1 MADILL
7 VEDKDSLRR
16 VLRLTLENAGYT
28 VAEAADARA
37 ALNEIANSRH
47 RLVLT
52 DLRMPNGSGLDVLR
66 SARSADADVPVIVM
80 TAFGSIDE
88 AVQAMKDGA
97 HDFLQKP
104 VDSNHL
110 LLLVDRA
117 LEQARLRTENILLR
131 EEWSRRYGFPR
142 IIGESEVVKR
152 AVAETQR
159 VAQTEATVLL
169 LGESGTG
176 KELFA
181 RAVHHLSPRRDQP
194 FVAINCAA
202 IPETLIENE
211 LFGHERGA
219 FTGASDRRQGKFEL
233 AGGGTV
239 FLDEIGELPLGVQGK
254 LLRAIEEKMID
265 RIGGRAPVAVDVRV
279 VAATNKDLKT
289 AVDNGQFRGDLFFRL
304 AVFPIEIPPLRERGA
319 FTGASDRR
327 QGKFELAGGGT
338 VFLDEIGELPL
349 GVQGKLLRAIE
360 EKMIDRIGGRA
371 PVAVDVRVVAAT
383 NKDLKTAVDNGQFR
397 GDLFFRL
404 AVFPIEIPP
413 LRDRG
418 DDVTLLA
425 RHFAAEI
432 GRELRGREA
441 QLSDEAVAALKLH
454 RWPGNVREL
463 ENAIERACI
472 LSDTLKL
479 EPADLGLG
487 PTATDGP
494 DALQQVDLS
503 GTLSDVA
510 HRVLRI
516 VERRKIQAALVAN
529 DGNKSKTAEDL
540 GVSYKTLLNKIKD
553 YTL

>member
-1 MADILL
+1 MSDILL

-16 VLRLTLENAGYT
+16 VLRLTLENAGYSVT
-28 VAEAADARA
+28 EAIDARA

-66 SARSADADVPVIVM
+66 SARAADMDVPVIVM

-110 LLLVDRA
+110 LLLVERA
-117 LEQARLRTENILLR
+117 LEQARLRSENVLLR

-142 IIGESEVVKR
+142 IIGESETLKR
-152 AVAETQR
+152 AVGETQR

-181 RAVHHLSPRRDQP
+181 RAVHHLSTRRDNP

-233 AGGGTV
+233 ASGGTV

-254 LLRAIEEKMID
+254 LLRAIEEKMVD

-279 VAATNKDLKT
+279 VAATNKDLKA

-304 AVFPIEIPPLRERGA
+304 AVFPIEVPPLR
-319 FTGASDRR
+319 
-327 QGKFELAGGGT
+327 
-338 VFLDEIGELPL
+338 
-349 GVQGKLLRAIE
+349 
-360 EKMIDRIGGRA
+360 
-371 PVAVDVRVVAAT
+371 
-383 NKDLKTAVDNGQFR
+383 N
-397 GDLFFRL
+397 
-404 AVFPIEIPP
+404 
-413 LRDRG
+413 RG
-418 DDVTLLA
+418 DDIVLLA
-425 RHFAAEI
+425 QHFAAEI
-432 GRELRGREA
+432 GRDLRGREA
-441 QLSDEAVAALKLH
+441 QLSPEAIDSLKQH
-454 RWPGNVREL
+454 HWPGNVREL

-472 LSDTLKL
+472 LSDTLIL

-487 PTATDGP
+487 PSAHQ
-494 DALQQVDLS
+494 AESLEQLDLS
-503 GTLSDVA
+503 GTLSEVA
-510 HRVLRI
+510 HRALRV
-516 VERRKIQAALVAN
+516 VERKRILLALEAN
-529 DGNKSKTAEDL
+529 SGNKSKTAEDL
-540 GVSYKTLLNKIKD
+540 GVSYKTLLNKIKE
-553 YTL
+553 YAL

>member
-16 VLRLTLENAGYT
+16 VLRLTLENAGYS
-28 VAEAADARA
+28 VAEAADASS
-37 ALNEIANSRH
+37 ALNEIATARH
-47 RLVLT
+47 RLILT

-110 LLLVDRA
+110 LLLVERA
-117 LEQARLRTENILLR
+117 LEQARLRTENVLLR

-142 IIGESEVVKR
+142 IVGESDALKR
-152 AVAETQR
+152 AVGETQR

-181 RAVHHLSPRRDQP
+181 RAVHHLSSRRDKP

-233 AGGGTV
+233 AAGGTV
-239 FLDEIGELPLGVQGK
+239 FLDEIGELPVAVQGK
-254 LLRAIEEKMID
+254 LLRAIEEKVVD

-279 VAATNKDLKT
+279 VAATNKDLKA
-289 AVDNGQFRGDLFFRL
+289 AVENG
-304 AVFPIEIPPLRERGA
+304 E
-319 FTGASDRR
+319 
-327 QGKFELAGGGT
+327 
-338 VFLDEIGELPL
+338 
-349 GVQGKLLRAIE
+349 
-360 EKMIDRIGGRA
+360 
-371 PVAVDVRVVAAT
+371 
-383 NKDLKTAVDNGQFR
+383 FR

-418 DDVTLLA
+418 DDVVLLA

-432 GRELRGREA
+432 GKELRGREA
-441 QLSDEAVAALKLH
+441 QISPEAESALRQH

-463 ENAIERACI
+463 ANAIERACI
-472 LSDTLKL
+472 LTDTMTL
-479 EPADLGLG
+479 EARDLGLPDLDVQARAG
-487 PTATDGP
+487 DG
-494 DALQQVDLS
+494 DAEVIGKLDLS
-503 GTLSDVA
+503 GTLSDVG
-510 HRVLRI
+510 HRALRV
-516 VERRKIQAALVAN
+516 VERRKIVHVLEAN
-529 DGNKSKTAEDL
+529 LGNKSKTAEDL
-540 GVSYKTLLNKIKD
+540 GVSYKTLLNKMKD
-553 YTL
+553 YAL